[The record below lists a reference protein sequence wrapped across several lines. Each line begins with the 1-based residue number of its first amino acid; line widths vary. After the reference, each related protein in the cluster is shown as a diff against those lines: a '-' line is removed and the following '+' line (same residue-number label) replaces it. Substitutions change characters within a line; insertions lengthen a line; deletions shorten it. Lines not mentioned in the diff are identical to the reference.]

1 MSRITF
7 IVGGARS
14 GKSRYA
20 EGLAAKHRVAKTYIA
35 TAETFDGEMRERI
48 AAHRE
53 QRGNSWETIE
63 APLELC
69 RELRDSRAEFILV
82 DCITVWMGNLLHH
95 GRDVKLE
102 ITELCQVLRQSNA
115 RVVVVSNEV
124 GSGIVPDNALAR
136 VFRDAQGLANQCI
149 AEVADEVIL
158 VVAGLPMTLK
168 KSRRKAGSTQAARS
182 SRDRRV

>member
-1 MSRITF
+1 MTF

-20 EGLAAKHRVAKTYIA
+20 EGLAAKHRGGKTYIA
-35 TAETFDGEMRERI
+35 TAEALDDEMRERI

-53 QRGNSWETIE
+53 QRGNGWETVE
-63 APLELC
+63 APLDLC
-69 RELRDSRAEFILV
+69 KALRDCRAGFILV

-95 GRDVKLE
+95 GRDVKSE
-102 ITELCQVLRQSNA
+102 IAELCHAVRQTRA

-124 GSGIVPDNALAR
+124 GSGIIPGNALAR
-136 VFRDAQGLANQCI
+136 AFRDAQGLANQHI

-158 VVAGLPMTLK
+158 VVAGLPMVLK
-168 KSRRKAGSTQAARS
+168 KSRRRSASTRTAGPSRGRKA
-182 SRDRRV
+182 